1 MTSMCAPCADGCS
14 TCTEYPACTSCSS
27 DPNRVTFAKPND
39 IYCFCNLGFYSANPA
54 DCGSCKDGCA
64 TCDDGTTCTRCME
77 DAGRVTFADGATDC
91 LCKDGFF

>member
-1 MTSMCAPCADGCS
+1 LFVFIL
-14 TCTEYPACTSCSS
+14 
-27 DPNRVTFAKPND
+27 NII
-39 IYCFCNLGFYSANPA
+39 IYSCNLGFYSANEA

-91 LCKDGFF
+91 LYLF